1 MHHATLLLQTAL
13 TNILLAIQ
21 PEKISHA
28 VIFVLFSHSQR
39 FGAYVS
45 QGPASW
51 VFLSH
56 VKRQSLA
63 CGTQLSCGD
72 WRLYLIWRSSPTP
85 LLRGASLSRPTDN
98 GAAMGN
104 LGYGG
109 FFAFMMALLEVPG
122 VHVVQWLG
130 VLRSWPMKI
139 P

>member
-1 MHHATLLLQTAL
+1 MLLCSCRLLLPTFS
-13 TNILLAIQ
+13 LAIQ

-28 VIFVLFSHSQR
+28 VIFALFSHSQR
-39 FGAYVS
+39 FGTYVS
-45 QGPASW
+45 QDPASR

-56 VKRQSLA
+56 VTRQSLA

-85 LLRGASLSRPTDN
+85 LLRGASLSRPTYN

-109 FFAFMMALLEVPG
+109 FLAFMMALLEVPG

-130 VLRSWPMKI
+130 VLRSWSMSKP
-139 P
+139 